1 MATGYS
7 AIAGANF
14 IRKKNPKSIILAV
27 PVYSEIAYNLAK
39 ESFERII
46 CLEIVRSIFFAVG
59 MFYEDFGQLFDK
71 ELLAFFGEK

>member
-1 MATGYS
+1 M
-7 AIAGANF
+7 
-14 IRKKNPKSIILAV
+14 
-27 PVYSEIAYNLAK
+27 AYNLAK

-71 ELLAFFGEK
+71 KLLAFFGEK